1 MARKR
6 GIGNIVPDITNQ
18 LDRDFNAFIQLALE
32 GLARKNNS
40 PVYTGFFASSWKAST
55 QRTKPTDRVQDFA
68 PWSDLKK
75 RRDKGDLSAFR
86 IQPRFK
92 VPEFNYRTK
101 VFIGNAAQYAAY
113 ALENPKVANFVQ
125 GELRSL
131 IQPVLA
137 KNAARKCWLGRAK
150 ELVASASSAAAS
162 MFPTRGCKS

>member
-6 GIGNIVPDITNQ
+6 GIGNIVPDITSQ

-32 GLARKNNS
+32 GLATKNNS

-101 VFIGNAAQYAAY
+101 VFIGNATQYAAY

-131 IQPVLA
+131 IQASFSEKRGPQVMVGTS
-137 KNAARKCWLGRAK
+137 KGTGGLGFFRSREYVSYEK
-150 ELVASASSAAAS
+150 V
-162 MFPTRGCKS
+162 